1 MLTVSQINDILH
13 IDIKSD
19 KNTKKIYNSINEF
32 YEYNTCFDKCSLI
45 IGIIYLNRYNN
56 NAKITNKNIKDLI
69 ESCLILSNKFISDNE
84 ILGCGP
90 LESEILEKIKWNLF
104 INKEEYDKFE
114 KLIPLHFHQ

>member
-13 IDIKSD
+13 IGIKSN
-19 KNTKKIYNSINEF
+19 KNTEKIYNAINKF
-32 YEYNTCFDKCSLI
+32 YEYNTCFDKSSLI
-45 IGIIYLNRYNN
+45 ISIIYLDRYNN

-84 ILGCGP
+84 ILGRGP
-90 LESEILEKIKWNLF
+90 LELEILEKIKWNLF
-104 INKEEYDKFE
+104 VNKQEYDKFE